1 MKLFFITHDNDDGEN
16 MDWFVAANDR
26 DQAVEVWRRENGV
39 EPDIADGPTH
49 VFEVACASLKRPPP
63 QPKLLGW
70 HTTEEI
76 PSV

>member
-1 MKLFFITHDNDDGEN
+1 MKLFFVSHDNDDGEN

-26 DQAVEVWRRENGV
+26 DQAVDVWRRDNAI
-39 EPDIADGPTH
+39 EPGIADGPTN
-49 VFEVACASLKRPPP
+49 VFHVACASLKYMGPE
-63 QPKLLGW
+63 PKLLGW